1 MTAHPSCSGQN
12 VNSLQALRDLV
23 VAEENLVCSSRDEF
37 LLKFLRAKKFDYEKS
52 FKMVQRYCAMRSRSP
67 QNFSKSLPSLA
78 KDTLDCQLQ
87 TVLPH
92 RDGLARRVLIFRVGK
107 WNTVTTTPEE
117 IFRNFSKLWSSSQM
131 FSFQLTLKL
140 NLILPC
146 YNLLNCIE
154 IISSIVW
161 KSLVPTLC
169 A

>member
-1 MTAHPSCSGQN
+1 M
-12 VNSLQALRDLV
+12 L
-23 VAEENLVCSSRDEF
+23 AEESLVCSTRDEF

-92 RDGLARRVLIFRVGK
+92 RDSLARRVLIFRVGK

-117 IFRNFSKLWSSSQM
+117 IFRNIFKY
-131 FSFQLTLKL
+131 LKT
-140 NLILPC
+140 
-146 YNLLNCIE
+146 E
-154 IISSIVW
+154 S
-161 KSLVPTLC
+161 
-169 A
+169 